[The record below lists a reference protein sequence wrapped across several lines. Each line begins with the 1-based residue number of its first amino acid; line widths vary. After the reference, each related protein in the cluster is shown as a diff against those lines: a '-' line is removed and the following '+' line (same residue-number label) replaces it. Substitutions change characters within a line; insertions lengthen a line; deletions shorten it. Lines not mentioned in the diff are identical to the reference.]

1 MIKDL
6 IALGVSVNGHD
17 KIQETFDNLEDDIN
31 QFDDPQECI
40 DNSDVVVIMHPDK
53 DYSNLNYKDV
63 VDYWGIVN
71 A

>member
-1 MIKDL
+1 ME
-6 IALGVSVNGHD
+6 VNGYD
-17 KIQETFDNLEDDIN
+17 KIQETFDNLEDEIKEY
-31 QFDDPQECI
+31 DDPQECI

-53 DYSNLNYKDV
+53 DYSNLSYDKL